1 MVLIWDVVIFMQ
13 LWAMENLFMRGLNVR
28 VKYS

>member
-13 LWAMENLFMRGLNVR
+13 LWTMENLFMRGLNVR

>member
-13 LWAMENLFMRGLNVR
+13 LWAMEKLFMRGLNVR